1 MRLTFTL
8 LTFLLVSTFGLAQNV
23 KFNDTFDD
31 DKNTWSSN
39 SEGFVTAVNKGKL
52 TLENNH
58 EKNSKWIWKAIVNDG
73 TATDFD
79 VEATLILDKTP
90 NEYATYGLVWGM
102 YSDNSDYRVVQ
113 LSANK
118 QLQIYHSLP
127 IKK

>member
-39 SEGFVTAVNKGKL
+39 SDGFVTSVNKGKL

-58 EKNSKWIWKAIVNDG
+58 EKNSKWVWKAIIDDG

-79 VEATLILDKTP
+79 VEATLI
-90 NEYATYGLVWGM
+90 
-102 YSDNSDYRVVQ
+102 
-113 LSANK
+113 
-118 QLQIYHSLP
+118 
-127 IKK
+127 

>member
-39 SEGFVTAVNKGKL
+39 SDGFVTSVNKGKL

-58 EKNSKWIWKAIVNDG
+58 E
-73 TATDFD
+73 
-79 VEATLILDKTP
+79 
-90 NEYATYGLVWGM
+90 
-102 YSDNSDYRVVQ
+102 
-113 LSANK
+113 
-118 QLQIYHSLP
+118 
-127 IKK
+127 